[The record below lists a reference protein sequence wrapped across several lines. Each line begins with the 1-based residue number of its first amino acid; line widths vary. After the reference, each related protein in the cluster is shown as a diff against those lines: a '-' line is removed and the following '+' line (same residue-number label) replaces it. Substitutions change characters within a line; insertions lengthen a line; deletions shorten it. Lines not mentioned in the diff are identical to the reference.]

1 MANRMLVYTLT
12 FATVIVAC
20 SGSAIP
26 MWEYLSR
33 GEKMSHL
40 YSMFAKQVSS
50 YCKTNRDLVSKPQ
63 CKRELLTHGL
73 EMLQKMPES
82 HLDSMDPYQRGANDI
97 IWDSMMEGHSSKPQK
112 KETSTASPIM
122 LPEGGQYAKNPLFDG
137 LEPAVKKPT
146 THQDYAMGMDSDVA
160 YQNYRLPEA
169 SSDVFYSDPT
179 NYLAQEAPTNLRPLY
194 ANPSGVSESN
204 YLTGPMVVRVMPDG
218 SPVAE
223 DRHRRLPKDDDRDEM
238 TIGRA
243 RLPTL
248 DQIARSFS
256 TTQNRIDERA
266 EVAATQPTATFRHY
280 PTYRT
285 IRRNGGVV
293 TFY

>member
-1 MANRMLVYTLT
+1 MANMLVYTLT
-12 FATVIVAC
+12 IATVIAAC

-50 YCKTNRDLVSKPQ
+50 YCKTNRDLVSKPL

-97 IWDSMMEGHSSKPQK
+97 IWDSMMEGHPSKPQK
-112 KETSTASPIM
+112 KEVTTKSPIM
-122 LPEGGQYAKNPLFDG
+122 LPQHGEYERNPLFDG
-137 LEPAVKKPT
+137 PAPVQKKPT
-146 THQDYAMGMDSDVA
+146 THQDYAMGMDSDAA
-160 YQNYRLPEA
+160 YQNYQLPDA

-179 NYLAQEAPTNLRPLY
+179 NYLAQEAPTNIRPQY
-194 ANPSGVSESN
+194 VSPSGIAESTN

-218 SPVAE
+218 SPVSE
-223 DRHRRLPKDDDRDEM
+223 DRNRNLPKDDDRDEM

-243 RLPTL
+243 RLPTI
-248 DQIARSFS
+248 DQIARAFS
-256 TTQNRIDERA
+256 TTQNRIDDRA
-266 EVAATQPTATFRHY
+266 ESAATQPTARYRQY

-285 IRRNGGVV
+285 IRRSGGVV